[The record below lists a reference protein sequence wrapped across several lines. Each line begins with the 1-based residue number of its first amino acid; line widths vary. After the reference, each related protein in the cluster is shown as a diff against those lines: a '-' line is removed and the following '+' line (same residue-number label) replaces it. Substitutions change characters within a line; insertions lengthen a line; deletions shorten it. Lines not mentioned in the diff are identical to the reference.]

1 MSEVLPV
8 LNPQLVGARVP
19 RVEDPR
25 LLTGRGRYVADITLP
40 GMLHAAF
47 VRSTFAHGKILSV
60 DTTEAEA
67 LPRVHKI
74 WTGADIAPLTGG
86 LPGGLQIEGMR
97 TTMQPAIAA
106 EYVRFVGEAVAVVV
120 ADSRHIAEDAAALI
134 DIDIEPLPPVL
145 DAEIAAGG
153 GDIANLDFED
163 NLVLARDHLHG
174 DTDAAFAAAAV
185 TVGGRFRAG
194 RTAAVPMETRGCIA
208 DYDWTSQR
216 LTLWSSTQM
225 PHFFRSMVA
234 AFIGMP
240 EHAVEMVAPDVGG
253 GFGQK
258 CHLFPEELV
267 IPLLAREIGQPVK
280 WIEDRVE
287 NLATGTH
294 AKQQMNEIEIAFDEA
309 GTITGLRQ
317 HVIGDGGA
325 YNCFPW
331 TTLVEPMAATG
342 TVTSVYHIE
351 NISTRFEAILTNKV
365 PIGACRGIGWQ
376 SPQIARESLL
386 DQAARKLSLSPFE
399 LRKRNVVKPDQF
411 PYTAATGLRFAE
423 GSYLQSIEAL
433 ESAIDY
439 EEFRV
444 QQKQERER
452 GRYLG
457 LGVSV
462 FNEVTGLG
470 TVAAYQTG
478 FPVTTHDSSTVRMEP
493 SGKVTVFTS
502 LTSQGQGH
510 QTTLGQIA
518 ADALGVPL
526 EDVMVHA
533 GDTRQA
539 YGIGTWGSRAAVI
552 GGGSILRAAEPIR
565 RKLLMTAS
573 HMLEASEDDLEL
585 ANGRIEVKGS
595 PDKSLGV
602 GDVAGVIYFAS
613 QVRPPGMDPTLE
625 STASYDPALEV
636 MANGAHMAI
645 VEVDIETGIVAVQRI
660 VAVEDCGTMINPMIV
675 EGQLRGGITQAIG
688 AAFLE
693 EMTYDEQG
701 QLLTTTFMD
710 YLVPTASEVPPIEI
724 IHIET
729 PSQVTAGG
737 VKGMGESAMIAAPA
751 ALVNAVNDALEPF
764 DAYLTEVPVTP
775 NRILAAI
782 ASSTA

>member
-25 LLTGRGRYVADITLP
+25 LLTGRGRYVADIALP
-40 GMLHAAF
+40 GMLHCTF
-47 VRSTFAHGKILSV
+47 VRSTLAHGKIRSI
-60 DTTEAEA
+60 DTAEA
-67 LPRVHKI
+67 KALPGVHAV
-74 WTGADIAPLTGG
+74 WTGAEVTPLTGG
-86 LPGGLQIEGMR
+86 IPGGLQIEGMR
-97 TTMQPAIAA
+97 TTMQPALAA
-106 EYVRFVGEAVAVVV
+106 EEVRFVGEPLAVVV
-120 ADSRHIAEDAAALI
+120 ADSRHVAEDAAALI
-134 DIDIEPLPPVL
+134 AVDIEPLPAVL
-145 DAEIAAGG
+145 DAEAAAAGG
-153 GDIANLDFED
+153 DVANLDFPD
-163 NLVLARDHLHG
+163 NLVLAKEHATG
-174 DTDAAFAAAAV
+174 DADAAFASASV
-185 TVGGRFRAG
+185 TVSGRFHSG

-208 DYDWTSQR
+208 EYDWTTQR

-225 PHFFRSMVA
+225 PHFFRSMIA

-240 EHAVEMVAPDVGG
+240 EHAVEMIAPDVGG

-258 CHLFPEELV
+258 CHLFPEEIVL
-267 IPLLAREIGQPVK
+267 PLLARELGRPVK

-294 AKQQMNEIEIAFDEA
+294 AKQQLNEMEIAFDD
-309 GTITGLRQ
+309 GGKIVGLRQ

-331 TTLVEPMAATG
+331 TALVEPMAATG

-351 NISTRFEAILTNKV
+351 NIKTRFEAVLTNKV

-376 SPQIARESLL
+376 APQIARECLL
-386 DQAARKLSLSPFE
+386 DQAARRLDLSPFE
-399 LRKRNVVKPDQF
+399 LRKRNVVKPEQF
-411 PYTAATGLRFAE
+411 PYTAATGLRFGE
-423 GSYLQSIEAL
+423 GSYLESVQAL
-433 ESAIDY
+433 EDAIDY
-439 EEFRV
+439 EQFRAR
-444 QQKQERER
+444 QKQERER

-457 LGVSV
+457 LGISV

-478 FPVTTHDSSTVRMEP
+478 FPVTSHDTSTVRMEP

-510 QTTLGQIA
+510 ETTLAQVA

-526 EDVMVHA
+526 EDVVVRA

-539 YGIGTWGSRAAVI
+539 YGLGTWGSRAAVI
-552 GGGSILRAAEPIR
+552 GSGSILRAAEPIR
-565 RKLLMTAS
+565 QKLLKTAS
-573 HMLEASEDDLEL
+573 HLLEASEDDLVL

-595 PDKSLGV
+595 PDKGMAV
-602 GDVAGVIYFAS
+602 GEVAGVIYFAAH
-613 QVRPPGMDPTLE
+613 VRPPGMDPTLE
-625 STASYDPALEV
+625 STAAYDPALEV
-636 MANGAHMAI
+636 MANGAHAAI
-645 VEVDIETGIVAVQRI
+645 VEVDVETGLVTIDRF
-660 VAVEDCGTMINPMIV
+660 VAVEDCGTMINPTIV

-693 EMTYDEQG
+693 EMRYDDQG

-710 YLVPTASEVPPIEI
+710 YLIPTASEAPQIEI

-729 PSQVTAGG
+729 PSKVTAGG

-751 ALVNAVNDALEPF
+751 ALVNAVNDAIEPF
-764 DAYLTEVPVTP
+764 GALLTDVPVTP
-775 NRILAAI
+775 ERVLAAI
-782 ASSTA
+782 ATNDA

>member
-1 MSEVLPV
+1 MQDVLPT

-25 LLTGRGRYVADITLP
+25 LLTGRGRFVADIPLP

-47 VRSTFAHGKILSV
+47 VRSTLAHGKIQSV
-60 DTTEAEA
+60 DVSEAKA
-67 LPRVHKI
+67 HPGVHGV
-74 WTGADIAPLTGG
+74 WTGSELQAAI
-86 LPGGLQIEGMR
+86 PGGLQIEEMKA
-97 TTMQPAIAA
+97 TMQPVLAS
-106 EYVRFVGEAVAVVV
+106 EYVRFVGEPVAVVV
-120 ADSRHIAEDAAALI
+120 ADSRHVAEDAAALVAVEI
-134 DIDIEPLPPVL
+134 DLLPPVL
-145 DAEIAAGG
+145 DAEAAAAG
-153 GDIANLDFED
+153 GDIANED
-163 NLVLARDHLHG
+163 LPDNVVLAREQSQG
-174 DTDAAFAAAAV
+174 DADAGFASAAV
-185 TVGGRFRAG
+185 TVSGRFHSG

-208 DYDWTSQR
+208 EYEWTNQQ

-240 EHAVEMVAPDVGG
+240 EHAVEMIAPDVGG

-258 CHLFPEELV
+258 CHLFPEEIV
-267 IPLLAREIGQPVK
+267 IPLVARELGRPVK

-287 NLATGTH
+287 NLMTGTH
-294 AKQQMNEIEIAFDEA
+294 AKQQLNNMEIAFDA
-309 GTITGLRQ
+309 DGKIVGLRQ

-331 TTLVEPMAATG
+331 TALVEPMAAAG
-342 TVTSVYHIE
+342 TVTSVYDITD
-351 NISTRFEAILTNKV
+351 IKTRFEAVLTNKV

-376 SPQIARESLL
+376 APQIARESLL
-386 DQAARKLSLSPFE
+386 DQGARKLGLSPFE

-423 GSYLQSIEAL
+423 GSYLESIEAL
-433 ESAIDY
+433 EGAIDY
-439 EEFRV
+439 EAFRDR
-444 QQKQERER
+444 QKKERDR

-478 FPVTTHDSSTVRMEP
+478 FPVTTHDTSTVRMEP

-502 LTSQGQGH
+502 LTSQGQSH
-510 QTTLGQIA
+510 QTTLAQVAG
-518 ADALGVPL
+518 DALGVPL
-526 EDVMVHA
+526 EDVIVRA

-552 GGGSILRAAEPIR
+552 GSGSILRAAEPIR
-565 RKLLMTAS
+565 QKLLQTAS
-573 HMLEASEDDLEL
+573 HILEVSEDDLVL

-595 PDKSLGV
+595 PDKGLAV

-613 QVRPPGMDPTLE
+613 QVRPPGMDPTLD
-625 STASYDPALEV
+625 STAAYDPAMEV
-636 MANGAHMAI
+636 MANGAHAAI
-645 VEVDIETGIVAVQRI
+645 VEVDTETGLVTIERF
-660 VAVEDCGTMINPMIV
+660 VAVEDCGTMINPTVV
-675 EGQLRGGITQAIG
+675 EGQLRGGITQALG
-688 AAFLE
+688 AALLE
-693 EMTYDEQG
+693 EIVYDDQG

-710 YLVPTASEVPPIEI
+710 YLIPTASEAPPIEI

-729 PSQVTAGG
+729 PSKVTAGG

-751 ALVNAVNDALEPF
+751 ALVNAVNDAVEPLG
-764 DAYLTEVPVTP
+764 AYLTDVPLTP
-775 NRILAAI
+775 DRILSAI
-782 ASSTA
+782 AAANG